1 MSEKITLDML
11 NENSVSIKKQNYI
24 IGQDG
29 NEYPT
34 GEPWRKAYVNNTVG
48 REEVSSEIPELL
60 LSQIMAV
67 WGLAPTIETEPYVEP
82 LPQPPTELE
91 LLSKQVIE
99 NQGAIDYRVTS
110 VETTQ
115 TEIID
120 TLAIAMGVTL

>member
-1 MSEKITLDML
+1 MTEGIYLDTLTQD
-11 NENSVSIKKQNYI
+11 SVSLRKQNYVTI
-24 IGQDG
+24 EGID
-29 NEYPT
+29 T
-34 GEPWRKAYVNNTVG
+34 AMGEPWRKAYVNNTMG
-48 REEVSSEIPELL
+48 REEVSSEIPEPL

-67 WGLAPTIETEPYVEP
+67 WGLTPTIETEPYVEP

-120 TLAIAMGVTL
+120 TLAVAMGVTL

>member
-1 MSEKITLDML
+1 MNEKIYLDML
-11 NENSVSIKKQNYI
+11 TQDSVSFRKQQFI
-24 IGQDG
+24 TVSGVDHVI
-29 NEYPT
+29 
-34 GEPWRKAYVNNTVG
+34 GEPWRKAYVNNTMG
-48 REEVSSEIPELL
+48 REEVSSEIPEPL

-67 WGLAPTIETEPYVEP
+67 WGLTPTIETEPYVEP

-120 TLAIAMGVTL
+120 TLAVAMGVTL